1 MQTLSAG
8 VDHHAGRGVQPCAAS
23 STNELVHDTCSEAYH
38 QHASNRDDDHRRLA
52 YARLPRLRP
61 GGAPELSAPK
71 KNLSDYFERWRN
83 Q

>member
-1 MQTLSAG
+1 MQTLSAD
-8 VDHHAGRGVQPCAAS
+8 VDHHARRGVQPCAAS